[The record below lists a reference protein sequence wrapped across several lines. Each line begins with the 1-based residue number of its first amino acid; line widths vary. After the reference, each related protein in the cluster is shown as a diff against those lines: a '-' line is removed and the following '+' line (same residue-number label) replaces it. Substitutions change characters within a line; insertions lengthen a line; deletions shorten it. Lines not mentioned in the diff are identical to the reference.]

1 MKFELII
8 SIVSY
13 DTLES
18 SIKLS
23 KLLIKKLLN
32 KINFK
37 ILILENDKNSKNN
50 FEDFLLENKNY
61 VELNFSDSNIGYAAG
76 HNLNI
81 YNSYQLSG
89 NSSYFLILNCD
100 IDLNNFKLFSF
111 IKKIKNKNIKACSP
125 SQIINNSISFPRR
138 SLLGKK
144 LFNDKKNNM
153 QYSDRLDGAFMIIS
167 KEIIN
172 EVGILP
178 EYYFLYFEELHFS
191 YKIISNKY
199 KIIYLKDFAYHHYG
213 TCKNSK
219 VRSFYNAKN
228 QFIFSKYCLKN
239 YALLYLL
246 KSFPRNLLSF
256 LILNKYRINY
266 LEGIKEG
273 VKIFFN

>member
-1 MKFELII
+1 MKLELII

-13 DTLES
+13 NTLEN

-23 KLLIKKLLN
+23 KLLIEKLLN

-37 ILILENDKNSKNN
+37 ILILENGKNSKNS
-50 FEDFLLENKNY
+50 FEDFLFENKNY

-81 YNSYQLSG
+81 YKSYKLSS

-100 IDLNNFKLFSF
+100 IDINNFELYSF
-111 IKKIKNKNIKACSP
+111 INKIKNKNIKACSP
-125 SQIINNSISFPRR
+125 SQIINDLISFPRR

-144 LFNDKKNNM
+144 LFNDQANNM

-172 EVGILP
+172 QVGTLP

-199 KIIYLKDFAYHHYG
+199 EIIYLTDFAYHHYG
-213 TCKNSK
+213 TSKNSK

-239 YALLYLL
+239 YAFFYLL
-246 KSFPRNLLSF
+246 KSFPRNLLNF
-256 LILNKYRINY
+256 LILNKYRFNY
-266 LEGIKEG
+266 LKGIKEG